1 MPHNFIE
8 AATLQALK
16 LVLNGGV
23 LSGRAIVD
31 GTGKV
36 QGLHGLTLIIN
47 TATVTFSDPTGAG
60 LTYAA
65 VKAAIEAVATG
76 VTVTFSAGR
85 MVLAHASGVTVDKD
99 GTANAIFG
107 FNNSVD
113 TVGTVY
119 AFPAGSAPRVV
130 SVGCGT
136 REDSYFAWV
145 EET

>member
-1 MPHNFIE
+1 MAHNFIE
-8 AATLQALK
+8 APTLQALK
-16 LVLNGGV
+16 LVINGGV
-23 LSGRAIVD
+23 LSGRAVVD
-31 GTGKV
+31 GTGKMM
-36 QGLHGLTLIIN
+36 GLHGLTLIIN
-47 TATVTFSDPTGAG
+47 TSTVTFSDPTGVG
-60 LTYAA
+60 LTYAQ
-65 VKAAIEAVATG
+65 VKAAIEAAAAG

-85 MVLAHASGVTVDKD
+85 LAFAHASGVTVDKD

-113 TVGTVY
+113 TVGKVY
-119 AFPAGSAPRVV
+119 AFPAGAAPRVV